1 MIKIEDLSVAFG
13 GTEVVK
19 KVNLELRDGEILG
32 VVGESGSGKSV
43 TALTLMGLVS
53 DTASVTTGRILFDDV
68 TLREAGKPCD
78 KALYRR
84 YQGAEMSMVF
94 QEPQTSLNPTQRV
107 GKQVEEVLRLHT
119 KLSGEEMRA
128 KVLETFEAVG
138 LHEAER
144 VYASYPH
151 QLSGGMRQRAMIA
164 MAVIL
169 HPRLIVAD
177 EPTTA
182 LDVTIQNQIVELL
195 RKINREQKNA
205 MLFIT
210 HDLHLARRLCHRV
223 AVMKD
228 GCVVETGTAEEV
240 FDHPGQDY
248 TKRLVEA
255 VPSRVKGKA
264 GAGRKSGEL
273 SAAETGGGTSEETTG
288 GSETKEPP
296 GERLIDSRTLEIPG
310 ERLTDSRTLEIPRGR
325 FTDSRTL
332 EISGER
338 FADSGTLENQ
348 GRSTGSGGEVPVLRV
363 HNLSVYYQDGKNTRS
378 QEQAE
383 GQRRKKSSPVSRL
396 FRKRGQCVVWN
407 ADFEIYSGESL
418 GLVGESGCGK
428 TSLSKAILGM
438 NRHIEGEIVH
448 NSVRP
453 QMVFQDPYSSL
464 NPVKTIGWLLQEPLR
479 AAGALDKSLAMTRA
493 DRETAAWDM
502 LRRVGMDEQYFN
514 RRPSELSG
522 GQRQRVSIAQA
533 LITNPGFLIA
543 DEPVSALD
551 VTIQA
556 QIMELFLKLQEEM
569 HLACLFI
576 SHDINVVYRMC
587 DRIMVMKEG
596 RIIETGETEE
606 IFAHPKEDYTKLLL
620 WGS

>member
-1 MIKIEDLSVAFG
+1 MIKIEDLSVSFG
-13 GTEVVK
+13 GPEVVK

-53 DTASVTTGRILFDDV
+53 DTAVVTTGRILFDNV
-68 TLREAGKPCD
+68 TLQEAGRPFD
-78 KALYRR
+78 KALYRH

-119 KLSGEEMRA
+119 KLSGEEIRA

-195 RKINREQKNA
+195 RKINMEQKNA

-228 GCVVETGTAEEV
+228 GCVVEIGTAEEV

-255 VPSRVKGKA
+255 VPSRVKGRA
-264 GAGRKSGEL
+264 GAGRKSREL
-273 SAAETGGGTSEETTG
+273 SAAETGSGTSEETTV
-288 GSETKEPP
+288 GSETN
-296 GERLIDSRTLEIPG
+296 EIPG
-310 ERLTDSRTLEIPRGR
+310 ERLTDSRTLEI
-325 FTDSRTL
+325 
-332 EISGER
+332 SGER
-338 FADSGTLENQ
+338 FIDSGTLETQ
-348 GRSTGSGGEVPVLRV
+348 WRTEESGGTAPVLRV
-363 HNLSVYYQDGKNTRS
+363 HNLSVYYQDGKSPRS

-383 GQRRKKSSPVSRL
+383 GQGRKRSSPFSRL
-396 FRKRGQCVVWN
+396 FRKQGQCVVWN

-438 NRHIEGEIVH
+438 NRHIEGEIIH

-493 DRETAAWDM
+493 DRETAARDM
-502 LRRVGMDEQYFN
+502 LRRVGMDERYWS

-556 QIMELFLKLQEEM
+556 QIMELFLTLQEEM

-596 RIIETGETEE
+596 HIIETGETEE
-606 IFAHPKEDYTKLLL
+606 VFAHPREDYTKLLL